1 MKRAFFSKIII
12 CSLLLLGGFLC
23 AQESDVEEESM
34 SSEAQ
39 VTSSTEGSDSIL
51 AQAYVMDDSRML
63 IAGDVIRFQVFE
75 DEEPPVLVQIN
86 EQGYADF
93 PYIGRIEVQ
102 GETAKSLAERLK
114 EKLEKTFYYKATVFL
129 AVEKENPIR
138 GKITIVGE
146 VGNQGPQSIP
156 ANTEYTLSKAILA
169 AGGFTAYAKENKVR
183 VIRDLPN
190 GKQETFEV
198 DVEHIYET
206 GDRSEDV
213 VLQPNDYVIVPKSA
227 INF

>member
-1 MKRAFFSKIII
+1 MY
-12 CSLLLLGGFLC
+12 
-23 AQESDVEEESM
+23 AQEADAAGEASQVQAQETASDV
-34 SSEAQ
+34 
-39 VTSSTEGSDSIL
+39 DSQGVM
-51 AQAYVMDDSRML
+51 AQAYVMDDSRTL

-86 EQGYADF
+86 DQGYADF
-93 PYIGRIEVQ
+93 PYIGRIEVE
-102 GETAKSLAERLK
+102 GATCRTLAERLK
-114 EKLEKTFYYKATVFL
+114 EKLEKTYYYKATVFL

-146 VGNQGPQSIP
+146 VGSQGPQSIP

-169 AGGFTAYAKENKVR
+169 AGGFTPYAKENKVR